1 MHSKAEMHLKNRDTL
16 KQNHLLFTRASLKP
30 VFYCFFRL
38 PSVLPAPFRS
48 SGFRPFFRLSS
59 VFPAPARFSGS
70 RLLFRLPSVLPAP
83 VRFSGS
89 RPLLPDTEYPKPILP
104 FLFLSAHL
112 FYGYAPDL
120 FIFHAPDLFF
130 FRHTNNEIGIFGSL
144 TVTFHNLSR
153 GFTVSYLLLS
163 GLFRMAFEWLSGGF
177 TVSFQRLFCIVPV
190 SSGVFPSSFR

>member
-1 MHSKAEMHLKNRDTL
+1 MHFKSRDTL

-38 PSVLPAPFRS
+38 PSVFPALVCF
-48 SGFRPFFRLSS
+48 SGSRRFFRLPST
-59 VFPAPARFSGS
+59 FPALVRSSGS
-70 RLLFRLPSVLPAP
+70 RLLFRLPSLFPTP
-83 VRFSGS
+83 VRSSGS

-104 FLFLSAHL
+104 LLFLSAHL

-130 FRHTNNEIGIFGSL
+130 FRQTNNEIGIFWSL
-144 TVTFHNLSR
+144 PVAFHNLSR
-153 GFTVSYLLLS
+153 
-163 GLFRMAFEWLSGGF
+163 GF

-190 SSGVFPSSFR
+190 SSDGFRVAFPRL